1 MTDWYLTMDKYLAI
15 KIWFNRDRKNEVVEI
30 FPKCILISFNSDL
43 MKAVRGQKK
52 PRRPKKHEEVDLLK
66 KGFSKVAQQVA

>member
-1 MTDWYLTMDKYLAI
+1 
-15 KIWFNRDRKNEVVEI
+15 
-30 FPKCILISFNSDL
+30 

-66 KGFSKVAQQVA
+66 KGFSKVAQQVAYQVQSDLSYNLRY